1 MTVQAI
7 PEPGSGFCRISISG
21 GIAAFGS
28 KTFGATGT
36 NTVVMFLEKFNEPPK
51 QIDLSADSVDAV
63 FSGAELAEWK
73 DKDIFDKIMDWKI
86 FGWFRPFYVK
96 NKEMLLY
103 LFFGVLTTAVSF
115 VTAGISKVLLE
126 QAGIGKGGV
135 STTSTVISW
144 ICAVTF
150 AYITNRIWVFES
162 EAEGKKAIISEA
174 ASFYGGRIF
183 TLLVEMFMMWLG
195 YSLLSFNYWVT
206 KIVANVV
213 VLILNYVISKLVVF
227 RKK

>member
-1 MTVQAI
+1 MT
-7 PEPGSGFCRISISG
+7 
-21 GIAAFGS
+21 
-28 KTFGATGT
+28 K
-36 NTVVMFLEKFNEPPK
+36 
-51 QIDLSADSVDAV
+51 
-63 FSGAELAEWK
+63 K

-174 ASFYGGRIF
+174 ASFY
-183 TLLVEMFMMWLG
+183 
-195 YSLLSFNYWVT
+195 NDWVT

>member
-1 MTVQAI
+1 MA
-7 PEPGSGFCRISISG
+7 
-21 GIAAFGS
+21 
-28 KTFGATGT
+28 K
-36 NTVVMFLEKFNEPPK
+36 
-51 QIDLSADSVDAV
+51 
-63 FSGAELAEWK
+63 K

-174 ASFYGGRIF
+174 ASFYGGRIHSSRRNVHDVAR
-183 TLLVEMFMMWLG
+183 LLTSQLQLLG
-195 YSLLSFNYWVT
+195 NKNSGKRCCADT
-206 KIVANVV
+206 
-213 VLILNYVISKLVVF
+213 
-227 RKK
+227 

>member
-1 MTVQAI
+1 MAKK
-7 PEPGSGFCRISISG
+7 E
-21 GIAAFGS
+21 
-28 KTFGATGT
+28 
-36 NTVVMFLEKFNEPPK
+36 
-51 QIDLSADSVDAV
+51 
-63 FSGAELAEWK
+63 
-73 DKDIFDKIMDWKI
+73 KDIFDKIMDWKI
-86 FGWFRPFYVK
+86 FGWFRPFYKK

-103 LFFGVLTTAVSF
+103 LFFGVMTTAVSF
-115 VTAGISKVLLE
+115 LTAGISKMLLE

-135 STTSTVISW
+135 STASTVISW

-150 AYITNRIWVFES
+150 AYVTNRIWVFES
-162 EAEGKKAIISEA
+162 EAEGTKAIVSEA
-174 ASFYGGRIF
+174 TSFYGGRIF

>member
-1 MTVQAI
+1 MA
-7 PEPGSGFCRISISG
+7 
-21 GIAAFGS
+21 
-28 KTFGATGT
+28 K
-36 NTVVMFLEKFNEPPK
+36 
-51 QIDLSADSVDAV
+51 
-63 FSGAELAEWK
+63 K

-150 AYITNRIWVFES
+150 AYVTNRIWVFES

-174 ASFYGGRIF
+174 ASFYGGRIN
-183 TLLVEMFMMWLG
+183 TAPMPIMDRNKKQI
-195 YSLLSFNYWVT
+195 SFNYWIT

>member
-1 MTVQAI
+1 MA
-7 PEPGSGFCRISISG
+7 
-21 GIAAFGS
+21 
-28 KTFGATGT
+28 K
-36 NTVVMFLEKFNEPPK
+36 
-51 QIDLSADSVDAV
+51 
-63 FSGAELAEWK
+63 K

-162 EAEGKKAIISEA
+162 EAEGKKGDNLRSGFILRWQDIHSSRRNVHDVA
-174 ASFYGGRIF
+174 R
-183 TLLVEMFMMWLG
+183 LLTSQLQLLG
-195 YSLLSFNYWVT
+195 NKDSGKRCCADT
-206 KIVANVV
+206 
-213 VLILNYVISKLVVF
+213 
-227 RKK
+227 